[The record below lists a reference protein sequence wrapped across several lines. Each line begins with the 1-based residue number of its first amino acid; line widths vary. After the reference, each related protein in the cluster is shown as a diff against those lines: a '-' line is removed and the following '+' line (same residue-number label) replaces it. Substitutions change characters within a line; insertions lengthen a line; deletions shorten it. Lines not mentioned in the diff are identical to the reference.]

1 MHSLLNRNYL
11 AKKIIHDKQEGGAK
25 LGCHITVELSPARE
39 SFMLNSLPSSKNG
52 IPHAKFRILFRLS
65 FFTISAPPSWQQL
78 SNDEPQNYSVIDTD
92 DGTLKHNLTVVI
104 APIRGRGVNLG
115 QRLVSLS
122 TSIHRGEVFQFIINV
137 GIINLGRSFGD
148 HIIFFTMSLVC
159 LTILGTR
166 NEPIYS
172 WKNLLS
178 KTSTGVEGENN
189 NDEKKED
196 NFGFSEQMDDDHTL
210 DLRHEVR
217 KKFGFETK
225 WTNS

>member
-1 MHSLLNRNYL
+1 
-11 AKKIIHDKQEGGAK
+11 
-25 LGCHITVELSPARE
+25 
-39 SFMLNSLPSSKNG
+39 MLNSLPSSKNG

-78 SNDEPQNYSVIDTD
+78 SNDEPQNYSVIETD

-172 WKNLLS
+172 CKNSLS
-178 KTSTGVEGENN
+178 TTGTGGGDDNNN

-196 NFGFSEQMDDDHTL
+196 NFGFSEQMNDEHTL
-210 DLRHEVR
+210 DIRHEVR
-217 KKFGFETK
+217 KKLAWKQMDEMK
-225 WTNS
+225 LQQPEELLS